1 MIRKLRF
8 KFVPINMSIVTAML
22 CVIFGLVFHFT
33 RASLEADSISM
44 MQEIA
49 ANPFRLGIPGSRGRR
64 DGCPISPSRWGPGGS
79 CWPPAAAITTCRT
92 ASSWMT

>member
-8 KFVPINMSIVTAML
+8 KFVLINMSIVTAML

-49 ANPFRLGIPGSRGRR
+49 ANPFRLGIPG
-64 DGCPISPSRWGPGGS
+64 
-79 CWPPAAAITTCRT
+79 
-92 ASSWMT
+92 